1 MATVRGTPVIFSF
14 TTAAGV
20 TITGL
25 TGWLAQSIDMELT
38 ADAYKVKDG
47 RGKTV
52 TEIMEDFMTKS
63 TLNFQMSGTDRATA
77 ITNAALPALNTF
89 VVITACAEFPELVSA
104 YWIVD
109 AAKKKSGN
117 TTTMDADL
125 TIHLNPNITT

>member
-25 TGWLAQSIDMELT
+25 TGWLAQTIDMELT
-38 ADAYKVKDG
+38 GDEYMVKDG
-47 RGKTV
+47 RGKDV
-52 TEIMEDFMTKS
+52 TEIMENFKTKS

-89 VVITACAEFPELVSA
+89 IAITTCAEFPELVSN
-104 YWIVD
+104 YWMVK
-109 AAKKKSGN
+109 AAKRSGGN
-117 TTTMDADL
+117 TKTMEADL
-125 TIHLNPNITT
+125 TISLNPNITT